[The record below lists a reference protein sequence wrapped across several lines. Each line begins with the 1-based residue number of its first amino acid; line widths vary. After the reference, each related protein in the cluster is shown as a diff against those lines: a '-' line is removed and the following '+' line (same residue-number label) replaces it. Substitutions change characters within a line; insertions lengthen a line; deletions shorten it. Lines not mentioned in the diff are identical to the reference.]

1 MHRKGNLRWVRSR
14 YVDESGLVLNMYSV
28 EGHNSVSKLHRMVG
42 GSERMMSKSR
52 RQRITKNREQKKAHH
67 KPLLWCGAI
76 LSVLLLIASGRSPL
90 STVRLTLVMLTV
102 LGISSVCLLPTTAAD
117 PTSKASVGSIAW
129 SSVVSLLG
137 STRLLALTSCLT
149 FGSPELVLRARN
161 VLGRV
166 VGIELLIDG
175 LWDSGNFCLKLLL
188 NLVEIEAIFPID

>member
-1 MHRKGNLRWVRSR
+1 
-14 YVDESGLVLNMYSV
+14 
-28 EGHNSVSKLHRMVG
+28 
-42 GSERMMSKSR
+42 MMSKSR
-52 RQRITKNREQKKAHH
+52 RQRTTKNREQKKAHH

-76 LSVLLLIASGRSPL
+76 LSGLLLIASG
-90 STVRLTLVMLTV
+90 STVRLTLVTLTA
-102 LGISSVCLLPTTAAD
+102 LGIGSVCLLPTTAAG

-129 SSVVSLLG
+129 SSVVPLLD

-175 LWDSGNFCLKLLL
+175 LWDRGNFCLKLLL